1 MKVAGGGGD
10 AGDAQPHIIV
20 HVAALSLRKKRS
32 GTKLEKTSLSA
43 GVF

>member
-10 AGDAQPHIIV
+10 AQPHIIV
-20 HVAALSLRKKRS
+20 RVATLSLRKKRS

>member
-1 MKVAGGGGD
+1 MKVAVG
-10 AGDAQPHIIV
+10 AGDAQLHIIV
-20 HVAALSLRKKRS
+20 RVAALSLRKKRS